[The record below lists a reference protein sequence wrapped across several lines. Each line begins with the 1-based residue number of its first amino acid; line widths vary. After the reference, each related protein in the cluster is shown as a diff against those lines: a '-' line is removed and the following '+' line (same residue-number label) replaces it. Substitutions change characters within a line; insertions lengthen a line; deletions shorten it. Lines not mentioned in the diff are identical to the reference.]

1 MIERSGL
8 ITVSGKE
15 MTVVG
20 ENLRPGDL
28 APTFTAQSQDFS
40 DIDVL
45 SATKGKVRIL
55 TALPSL
61 STSVCDRETRRFN
74 EEAASLAKD
83 IAIIAISTDLPYTQ
97 KNWCSA
103 AGVDQVTVVSDHM
116 HADFGSKYGCLIK
129 EMRILRRSVFVVD
142 RSGIVRY
149 AAYMPALG
157 IEPDYAAVL
166 EAARKAL

>member
-28 APTFTAQSQDFS
+28 APTFTAQAQDFS
-40 DIDVL
+40 EVDVL
-45 SATKGKVRIL
+45 AATKGKIRIL
-55 TALPSL
+55 AALPSL

-74 EEAASLAKD
+74 EEASNLSKD
-83 IAIIAISTDLPYTQ
+83 IAIVAISTDLPYTQ
-97 KNWCSA
+97 KNWCGA
-103 AGVDQVTVVSDHM
+103 AGVDQVMVVSDHM
-116 HADFGSKYGCLIK
+116 KAEFGSKYGCLLK
-129 EMRILRRSVFVVD
+129 EMRVLRRSVFVVD

-157 IEPDYAAVL
+157 IEPDYAGVL